1 VQQNLSGIENK
12 GQNSRMSFSTIPRR
26 EPPLVIFLNVGK
38 YDGFQ
43 MKCPCCGEVMEQR
56 EKNGKVTKFQCKGC
70 GLTDTQIVAGNYNSN

>member
-1 VQQNLSGIENK
+1 
-12 GQNSRMSFSTIPRR
+12 M
-26 EPPLVIFLNVGK
+26 IFLNVGK